1 MPSWRFRIL
10 KRLVLIALAAL
21 LAAQISN
28 SWYARVLVF
37 TDSCAIFLPICWLQ
51 CGSLSKRAKAALSIA
66 FPALFA
72 LILLPF
78 RIGDLLAFS
87 LFLYVA
93 QLLVIFSPVRRRR
106 DGESG
111 SASF

>member
-28 SWYARVLVF
+28 FWYARVLVF
-37 TDSCAIFLPICWLQ
+37 TDGCAIFLPICWLQ

-78 RIGDLLAFS
+78 RIGDLLSFF
-87 LFLYVA
+87 LFLYLA

>member
-1 MPSWRFRIL
+1 MSPWRFRIL
-10 KRLVLIALAAL
+10 KRLVSIALAAL
-21 LAAQISN
+21 LSAQISN
-28 SWYARVLVF
+28 SWYAGVLVF
-37 TDSCAIFLPICWLQ
+37 TDSCAIFLPICWLR

-87 LFLYVA
+87 C
-93 QLLVIFSPVRRRR
+93 SSMWP
-106 DGESG
+106 SCW
-111 SASF
+111 